1 MFIDVAG
8 QDVYWFIPPLVALS
22 ISFFT
27 SSGGVSGAFLLLPF
41 QVSILGFTSPAVSAT
56 NHLYNV
62 VAIPGGITRYVKE
75 GRMLW
80 HLTLMVAAGT
90 LPGVF
95 IGTII
100 RVEYLPDP
108 TNFKIFAGFVLLYIG
123 LRLLQDILDK
133 KKVHLKTHT
142 EEKFQQLIKRKHEDA
157 NNSEEMPRV
166 NVKKFSFKT
175 LVYEFYGDEYIVSNI
190 KVMIISAIVG
200 IAGGTYGIGGGAI
213 MAPIFVAIFHL
224 PVYTI
229 AGAALTGTFM
239 ASFVA
244 VIFFQILDPFYP
256 GVSIAPD
263 WILGILFGIGGLAGT
278 YLGAMVQ
285 KYMPAKLIKWILVAS
300 ILFVSIRYI
309 LYIFG

>member
-8 QDVYWFIPPLVALS
+8 QDIYWFIPPLVSLF

-27 SSGGVSGAFLLLPF
+27 SSGGVSGAFILLPF
-41 QVSILGFTSPAVSAT
+41 QVSVLGFTSPAVSAT

-62 VAIPGGITRYVKE
+62 VAIPGGIIRYVKE

-80 HLTLMVAAGT
+80 HLTLMVAIGT

-95 IGTII
+95 IGTIL

-123 LRLLQDILDK
+123 LRLLQDILQKGK
-133 KKVHLKTHT
+133 KSLKSKT
-142 EEKFQQLIKRKHEDA
+142 EERFHDLMKRKKEDTS
-157 NNSEEMPRV
+157 NSEQMPT
-166 NVKKFSFKT
+166 VKVVKFNLKK
-175 LVYEFYGDEYIVSNI
+175 LVFDFYGDVYTVSNL
-190 KVMIISAIVG
+190 KVMLISAIVG

-213 MAPIFVAIFHL
+213 MAPIFVAIFKL

-229 AGAALTGTFM
+229 AGAALTGTFL

-256 GVSIAPD
+256 GMSIAPH
-263 WILGILFGIGGLAGT
+263 WLLGILFGLGGLAGT
-278 YLGAMVQ
+278 YLGAMSQ
-285 KYMPAKLIKWILVAS
+285 KYIPANLIKWILTFC

-309 LYIFG
+309 LYLF

>member
-8 QDVYWFIPPLVALS
+8 QDIYWFIPPLVSLF

-27 SSGGVSGAFLLLPF
+27 SSGGVSGAFILLPF
-41 QVSILGFTSPAVSAT
+41 QVSVLGFTSPAVSAT

-62 VAIPGGITRYVKE
+62 VAIPGGIIRYVKE

-95 IGTII
+95 IGTIL

-123 LRLLQDILDK
+123 LRLLQDILQK
-133 KKVHLKTHT
+133 SKQGQKTKT
-142 EEKFQQLIKRKHEDA
+142 EEKFQDLMKRKKDDS
-157 NNSEEMPRV
+157 NNSEKMPT
-166 NVKKFSFKT
+166 VKVIKFNLKK
-175 LVYEFYGDEYIVSNI
+175 LVFDFYGDVYTVSNL
-190 KVMIISAIVG
+190 KVMLISAIVG

-213 MAPIFVAIFHL
+213 MAPIFVAIFRL

-229 AGAALTGTFM
+229 AGAALTGTFI

-256 GVSIAPD
+256 GVSIAPH

-278 YLGAMVQ
+278 YLGAMSQ
-285 KYMPAKLIKWILVAS
+285 KYMPASLIKWILTFC
-300 ILFVSIRYI
+300 ILFVAIKYI
-309 LYIFG
+309 LYIF

>member
-8 QDVYWFIPPLVALS
+8 HDIYWFIPPLVALF

-41 QVSILGFTSPAVSAT
+41 QVSILGFTTPGVSAT

-62 VAIPGGITRYVKE
+62 VAIPGGIIRYVKE

-80 HLTLMVAAGT
+80 HLTLMVAVGT

-95 IGTII
+95 VGTIL
-100 RVEYLPDP
+100 RVEYLPNP
-108 TNFKIFAGFVLLYIG
+108 THFKIFAGFVLLYIG
-123 LRLLQDILDK
+123 IRLLQDILQK
-133 KKVHLKTHT
+133 SKLYQKSKT
-142 EEKFQQLIKRKHEDA
+142 EEKFHELMKRKKEEV
-157 NNSEEMPRV
+157 NNSEKMPTIKV
-166 NVKKFSFKT
+166 NKFNFT
-175 LVYEFYGDEYIVSNI
+175 HLVFEFYGDEYTVSNI

-229 AGAALTGTFM
+229 AGAALTGTFL

-244 VIFFQILDPFYP
+244 VVFFQILDPFYP
-256 GVSIAPD
+256 GVSIAPH
-263 WILGILFGIGGLAGT
+263 WILGILFGLGGLAGT
-278 YLGAMVQ
+278 YLGAMSQ
-285 KYMPAKLIKWILVAS
+285 KYMPAKLIKWILTLC
-300 ILFVSIRYI
+300 ILFVAIRYI
-309 LYIFG
+309 LYIF

>member
-1 MFIDVAG
+1 MFIEVAG
-8 QDVYWFIPPLVALS
+8 QDIYWFIPPLVALF

-27 SSGGVSGAFLLLPF
+27 SSGGVSGAFLILPF
-41 QVSILGFTSPAVSAT
+41 QVSVLGFTTPAVSAT

-62 VAIPGGITRYVKE
+62 VAIPGGIMRYVKE

-80 HLTLMVAAGT
+80 HLTLMVAVGT

-95 IGTII
+95 IGTIL

-108 TNFKIFAGFVLLYIG
+108 TNFKVFAGFVLLYIG
-123 LRLLQDILDK
+123 IKLLEDILQK
-133 KKVHLKTHT
+133 KKVLQKTKT
-142 EEKFQQLIKRKHEDA
+142 EEKFYDLMKRKHDDSYNAEA
-157 NNSEEMPRV
+157 MPKV
-166 NVKKFSFKT
+166 VVKKFSFFELK
-175 LVYEFYGDEYIVSNI
+175 YDFYGDEFTVSNI

-213 MAPIFVAIFHL
+213 MAPLFVAIFHL

-229 AGAALTGTFM
+229 AGAALTGTFL

-256 GVSIAPD
+256 GVSIAPH
-263 WILGILFGIGGLAGT
+263 WILGILFGLGGLAGT
-278 YLGAMVQ
+278 YLGAMCQ
-285 KYMPAKLIKWILVAS
+285 KYMPAKLIKWILTAC
-300 ILFVSIRYI
+300 ILFVAIRYI
-309 LYIFG
+309 LYLF

>member
-8 QDVYWFIPPLVALS
+8 QDVYWFIPPLVSLL

-27 SSGGVSGAFLLLPF
+27 SSGGVSGAFILLPF
-41 QVSILGFTSPAVSAT
+41 QVSVLGFTSPAVSAT

-62 VAIPGGITRYVKE
+62 VAIPGGIIRYVKE

-80 HLTLMVAAGT
+80 HLTLMVAIGT

-95 IGTII
+95 IGTIL

-123 LRLLQDILDK
+123 LRLLQDILQK
-133 KKVHLKTHT
+133 SKQGQKTKT
-142 EEKFQQLIKRKHEDA
+142 EEKFHDLMKRKKDDS
-157 NNSEEMPRV
+157 NNSEKMPT
-166 NVKKFSFKT
+166 VKVIKFNMKK
-175 LVYEFYGDEYIVSNI
+175 LVFDFYGDVYTVSNL
-190 KVMIISAIVG
+190 KVMLISAIVG

-213 MAPIFVAIFHL
+213 MAPIFVAIFRL

-229 AGAALTGTFM
+229 AGAALTGTFL

-256 GVSIAPD
+256 GLSIAPH

-278 YLGAMVQ
+278 YLGAMSQ
-285 KYMPAKLIKWILVAS
+285 KYMPANLIKWILTFC
-300 ILFVSIRYI
+300 ILFVAIKYI
-309 LYIFG
+309 LYIF